1 MLNVDFNPFPNIE
14 TKRLLLRLTTQANAE
29 ALYQLR
35 SDERVMQYI
44 DRPRPASID
53 DITALIQKLHNNVE
67 ANMGI
72 EWGITYKEDN
82 TYIGTISFHR
92 LIKEHFRAEI
102 GYLLHPDYQR
112 RGIMDEAI
120 KAVLDYG
127 FNIMKLHSIEA
138 HIAPA
143 NIASQQLL
151 ERNNFIREAYFHE
164 NHYWNGAF
172 HDTAVYSLL
181 TPKK

>member
-102 GYLLHPDYQR
+102 GYLLHP
-112 RGIMDEAI
+112 
-120 KAVLDYG
+120 
-127 FNIMKLHSIEA
+127 
-138 HIAPA
+138 
-143 NIASQQLL
+143 
-151 ERNNFIREAYFHE
+151 
-164 NHYWNGAF
+164 
-172 HDTAVYSLL
+172 
-181 TPKK
+181 